1 MRRHVFKK
9 CNSTNDVILIIVI
22 FTVLNIMNLILTMNH
37 MGLSVRITL
46 LLLFTVCLG
55 QLLHTKLNE
64 V

>member
-9 CNSTNDVILIIVI
+9 CTRTNEVILIIVI

-55 QLLHTKLNE
+55 QLLHTNLNE